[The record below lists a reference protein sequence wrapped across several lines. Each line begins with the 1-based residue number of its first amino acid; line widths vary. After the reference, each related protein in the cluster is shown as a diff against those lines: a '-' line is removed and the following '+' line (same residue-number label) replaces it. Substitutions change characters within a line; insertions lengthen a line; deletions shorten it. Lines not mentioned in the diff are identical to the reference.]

1 MSESEITWDMA
12 AELSMDFVPVFVRGT
27 VKKKVEAA
35 ARERGVKEITVDFIE
50 EIRKESG
57 R

>member
-1 MSESEITWDMA
+1 MSESEIKWDLT
-12 AELSMDFVPVFVRGT
+12 AELSMDFVPIFVRGT

-35 ARERGVKEITVDFIE
+35 ARERGIKEITVDFIE
-50 EIRKESG
+50 EVRKEKD

>member
-1 MSESEITWDMA
+1 MSESEIKWDMA
-12 AELSMDFVPVFVRGT
+12 AELSMDFVPAFVRGT

-35 ARERGVKEITVDFIE
+35 ARERGITEITVDFIE
-50 EIRKESG
+50 EIRKEKG

>member
-1 MSESEITWDMA
+1 MT
-12 AELSMDFVPVFVRGT
+12 AELSMDFVPIFVRGT

-35 ARERGVKEITVDFIE
+35 ARERGITEIAVDFIE
-50 EIRKESG
+50 EVRKEKD